1 MMKSLTTSPE
11 TASTHGSW
19 LVPALIAFAVAA
31 AAGVGLLGFRQAL
44 RGSADPFSDGWP
56 GFLQVGSLVLTLL
69 VAWLSRRPFTTAFG
83 MYIGLIAYMIVDGG
97 SEYPV
102 ASIIAL
108 AIHGLCPALIAATSV
123 VLLRRALTDQEESR
137 LP

>member
-1 MMKSLTTSPE
+1 MMKSLTTSSGA
-11 TASTHGSW
+11 ASPYGTW
-19 LVPALIAFAVAA
+19 FVPTLVAFFVAA
-31 AAGVGLLGFRQAL
+31 AAGIGLLGFRQTL

-83 MYIGLIAYMIVDGG
+83 LYSGLIAYMIVDGG
-97 SEYPV
+97 AEYPV

-123 VLLRRALTDQEESR
+123 VLLRRAFIDKEESR